1 MTFKNVLQASA
12 ALSLL
17 ALSSCVTEEAT
28 QSEEEAKPFIDPLTL
43 SQSMCSGKSPQP
55 VSVQEPSEIAA
66 SFNYEAPFR
75 LPGEVVEH
83 FHYPISTASREAQL
97 WFDNGLAHMANF
109 NHDEAIAAFRKA
121 QASDPGCAMCYW
133 GEGLSFGSNINYPFD
148 PNRGA
153 AGLIAAQAAVA
164 NNSNTTD
171 RESALIEALAT
182 RYSELDTNAVVENA
196 GDYADAMDAVARQ
209 FSADKF
215 ILSLAAEANMD
226 TQPWDYWQEGGRVP
240 KGRTARTLEM
250 IETALNF
257 DPNFAPAIHL
267 YIHIK
272 ESSVDPF
279 GAEPYADRLAA
290 QSRGVGHL
298 IHMPSHIY
306 LRLGQWR
313 KSQVAN
319 VAAIAADEAYMA
331 GSENADIYGAIYYP
345 HNVHFVVASSQY
357 AGDKATAMEMAEK
370 VAAVATLDPEGFDP
384 FAEHIAASKL
394 FTDLLFAGDDAVLG
408 MPEPAAGHLYMR
420 TAWHYA
426 RGTVLARQGNIADAL
441 AEHGQLMALK
451 SAEGLSDYTDLF
463 GVPMPGIMD
472 VAGLTLEGRIL
483 GGQNDL
489 EGAIDRLESASA
501 AEASLPYFE
510 PTWWYYPTRQTLGM
524 YLLMDRQYD
533 RAEREFFK
541 TLIKA
546 PNNAYALYGLSEA
559 YRLQG
564 DQRSADYARA
574 LFDEA
579 WMGAAGE
586 TPKLDEL

>member
-1 MTFKNVLQASA
+1 MTFKSVLQASA
-12 ALSLL
+12 ALGLF
-17 ALSSCVTEEAT
+17 AVTSCVTEEAA
-28 QSEEEAKPFIDPLTL
+28 QSAEDTPPFIDPVTL
-43 SQSMCSGKSPQP
+43 SQSMCSGKSPEP
-55 VSVQEPSEIAA
+55 VSVKAPDEIAA
-66 SFNYEAPFR
+66 TFNYDAPFR
-75 LPGEVVEH
+75 VPGEVIEH

-97 WFDNGLAHMANF
+97 WFDNGLAHMHNF
-109 NHDEAIAAFRKA
+109 NHDEAIASFRKA

-153 AGLIAAQAAVA
+153 AGLVAAQAAMERINGVG
-164 NNSNTTD
+164 D
-171 RESALIEALAT
+171 REAALITALAT
-182 RYSELDTNAVVENA
+182 RYSASETNAVVENA
-196 GDYADAMDAVARQ
+196 ADYADAMDAVAQQ
-209 FSADKF
+209 FPADKV

-226 TQPWDYWQEGGRVP
+226 TQPWNYWQDGGRVP
-240 KGRTARTLEM
+240 YGRTARTLEM
-250 IETALNF
+250 IETALNY

-290 QSRGVGHL
+290 LNLGVGHL
-298 IHMPSHIY
+298 VHMPSHIY
-306 LRLGQWR
+306 LRLGAWK

-319 VAAIAADEAYMA
+319 VEAIAADEAYMA
-331 GSENADIYGAIYYP
+331 ASENADIYGAIYYP

-357 AGDKATAMEMAEK
+357 AGDAETAMEMAEK
-370 VAAVATLDPEGFDP
+370 VAQVANLDPDGFNP
-384 FAEHIAASKL
+384 FGEHIAASKL
-394 FTDLLFAGDDAVLG
+394 FTDLLFGTDDAVLA

-426 RGTVLARQGNIADAL
+426 RGTVFARQGSAADAMAEL
-441 AEHGQLMALK
+441 AALQ
-451 SAEGLSDYTDLF
+451 ALSDAENVNDYVNLA
-463 GVPMPGIMD
+463 GVPMPGLIE
-472 VAGLTLEGRIL
+472 VAGLTLDGRIL
-483 GGQNDL
+483 ASQNDL
-489 EGAIDRLESASA
+489 EGAIARLEAASA
-501 AEASLPYFE
+501 AEAALPYFE

-524 YLLMDRQYD
+524 LLLMDRQYD

-564 DQRSADYARA
+564 DERSASYAKS
-574 LFDEA
+574 LFEEA
-579 WMGAAGE
+579 WMGAEGE